1 MPPLMPNHPLSP
13 EDAKALSVAEHHDPF
28 SRLGI
33 HADEQT
39 SFIRTLRPD
48 AVSAR
53 IIPLEGKPRVPIAMS
68 RVANTCVFEA
78 QAPAGFPRNY
88 RVEYTFES
96 GTVRTEEDPYRFG
109 RMLTEFDAHLF
120 REGQLW
126 ALHRHFGAHLR
137 EIEGVR
143 GTAFTV
149 WAPNAQRVS
158 VVGDF
163 NDWDGR
169 RHAMRML
176 WDCGVWEIFVPEVGE
191 GAHYKFEIRTSDGTS
206 LLKSDPLA
214 FFSQNGV
221 QNASL
226 VTRRNQF
233 NWEDSDWME
242 KRRSAHWHRRPV
254 TVYEVHA
261 GSWRRNPDGSHLS
274 YRQLA
279 EQLLPY
285 VASLGFTHIEL
296 LPVSEHPFEGS
307 WGYQITGFFAPTSR
321 FGTPDDFRYFVDSAH
336 RHGVGIILDWVPGH
350 FPKDANGLARFD
362 GTHLY
367 EHADPRQ
374 GEHADWGTLIF
385 NYGRNEVRNFL
396 IANALY
402 WLEEFHVDGLRVD
415 AVASMLYL
423 DYSRKPGEWVPNRHG
438 GRENLDAIYFLKRF
452 NEIVFERF
460 PDVMTLAEE
469 STAWPAVS
477 RPTYSGG
484 LGFSFKW
491 NMGWMHDSLS
501 YMGRNPSHRRYHQNE
516 ITFSIVYAFHE
527 NFMLVLSHDEV
538 VHGKRSLLEK
548 MPGDEW
554 QKFANLRMFYAWM
567 FAHPGKKLLF
577 MGGEFGQKTEWNHN
591 RSLDWHCLSSHLHAS
606 LKDLIADLN
615 QLVRSE
621 PSFYEKDDSAEGF
634 RWIDFHDEA
643 QSVISF
649 ERLSDEGERCIVIV
663 NATPLPRYGYRV
675 GLPESGF
682 YREMINTDS
691 AAYGGSNLGNFGG
704 TAAENVPCHGHA
716 WSAAIDLP
724 PLATLIFKHLG
735 GSPSPEIA

>member
-1 MPPLMPNHPLSP
+1 MPNHPLSP
-13 EDAKALSVAEHHDPF
+13 EDAKALSAAEHHDPF

-33 HADEQT
+33 HADDLT
-39 SFIRTLRPD
+39 CFVRTIRPD

-53 IIPLEGKPRVPIAMS
+53 IIPLEGKPRTPIAMH
-68 RVANTCVFEA
+68 RVGDTCVFEA
-78 QAPAGFPRNY
+78 ETSTDFPRNY

-96 GTVRTEEDPYRFG
+96 GALRTEEDPYRFG
-109 RMLTEFDAHLF
+109 RMLSEFDAHLF

-126 ALHRHFGAHLR
+126 ALHHHFGAQLR
-137 EIEGVR
+137 EIDGVL

-191 GAHYKFEIRTSDGTS
+191 GAHYKFEIRTREGATI
-206 LLKSDPLA
+206 LKSDPLA

-226 VTRRNQF
+226 VTERKRF
-233 NWEDSDWME
+233 KWTDSAWIETRHSANW
-242 KRRSAHWHRRPV
+242 HQRPV
-254 TVYEVHA
+254 TVYEVHI
-261 GSWRRNPDGSHLS
+261 GSWRRNPDGTHLT

-279 EQLLPY
+279 EQLVPY
-285 VASLGFTHIEL
+285 VAELGFTHLEL
-296 LPVSEHPFEGS
+296 LPVAEHPFEGS

-321 FGTPDDFRYFVDSAH
+321 FGNPDDFRYFVDTAH
-336 RHGVGIILDWVPGH
+336 RHGIGIILDWVPGH
-350 FPKDANGLARFD
+350 FPKDANGLACFD

-367 EHADPRQ
+367 EHSDPRQ
-374 GEHADWGTLIF
+374 GEHMDWGTLIF

-402 WLEEFHVDGLRVD
+402 WIEEFHIDGLRVD

-460 PDVMTLAEE
+460 PDVMTIAEE

-501 YMGRNPSHRRYHQNE
+501 YMGRNPAHRRYHQNE

-538 VHGKRSLLEK
+538 VHGKRSLIEK

-577 MGGEFGQKTEWNHN
+577 MGAEFGQKTEWNHD
-591 RSLDWHCLSSHLHAS
+591 RGLDWHCLPAPLHVS
-606 LKDLIADLN
+606 LKNLITDLN
-615 QLVRSE
+615 GLIRAE
-621 PSFYEKDDSAEGF
+621 PSFHEKDDSAEGF

-682 YREMINTDS
+682 YQEMINTDS
-691 AAYGGSNLGNFGG
+691 ATYGGSNLGNFGG
-704 TAAENVPCHGHA
+704 TAAEPIPCHGHS

-724 PLATLIFKHLG
+724 PLATLIFKHIETA
-735 GSPSPEIA
+735 PSRVT

>member
-1 MPPLMPNHPLSP
+1 MPNHPLSP
-13 EDAKALSVAEHHDPF
+13 EDAKALSAAEHHDPF
-28 SRLGI
+28 SLLGI
-33 HADEQT
+33 HADD
-39 SFIRTLRPD
+39 RTCFVRTIRPD

-53 IIPLEGKPRVPIAMS
+53 IIPLEGKPRTPIAMH
-68 RVANTCVFEA
+68 RVGDTCVFEA
-78 QAPAGFPRNY
+78 EASTDFPRNY

-96 GTVRTEEDPYRFG
+96 GALRTEEDPYRFG
-109 RMLTEFDAHLF
+109 RMLSEFDAHLF

-126 ALHRHFGAHLR
+126 ALHHHFGAHLR
-137 EIEGVR
+137 EIDGVL

-191 GAHYKFEIRTSDGTS
+191 GAHYKFEIRTREGAT

-226 VTRRNQF
+226 VTERKRF
-233 NWEDSDWME
+233 NWTDSAWME
-242 KRRSAHWHRRPV
+242 TRHSANWHQRPV
-254 TVYEVHA
+254 TVYEVHI
-261 GSWRRNPDGSHLS
+261 GSWRRNPDGTHLT

-279 EQLLPY
+279 EQLVPY
-285 VASLGFTHIEL
+285 VAELGFTHLEL
-296 LPVSEHPFEGS
+296 LPVAEHPFEGS

-321 FGTPDDFRYFVDSAH
+321 FGNPDDFRYFVDTAH
-336 RHGVGIILDWVPGH
+336 RHGIGIILDWVPGH
-350 FPKDANGLARFD
+350 FPKDANGLACFD

-367 EHADPRQ
+367 EHSDPRQ
-374 GEHADWGTLIF
+374 GEHMDWGTLIF

-402 WLEEFHVDGLRVD
+402 WIEEFHIDGLRVD

-460 PDVMTLAEE
+460 PDVMTIAEE

-538 VHGKRSLLEK
+538 VHGKRSLIEK

-577 MGGEFGQKTEWNHN
+577 MGGEFGQKNEWNHD
-591 RSLDWHCLSSHLHAS
+591 RGLDWHCLSAPLHAS
-606 LKDLIADLN
+606 LKNLITDLN
-615 QLVRSE
+615 RLIRSE
-621 PSFYEKDDSAEGF
+621 PSFHEKDDSAEGF

-649 ERLSDEGERCIVIV
+649 ERLSDEGQRCIVIV

-675 GLPESGF
+675 GLPEPGF
-682 YREMINTDS
+682 YKEMINTDS
-691 AAYGGSNLGNFGG
+691 ASYGGSNLGNFGG
-704 TAAENVPCHGHA
+704 TAAETVPCHGYP

-724 PLATLIFKHLG
+724 PLATLIFKH
-735 GSPSPEIA
+735 IAGPTRDLA

>member
-1 MPPLMPNHPLSP
+1 MPNHPISS
-13 EDAKALSVAEHHDPF
+13 EDARALSEANHHDPF
-28 SRLGI
+28 ALLGL
-33 HADEQT
+33 HRTEQIT
-39 SFIRTLRPD
+39 FIRSIRPN
-48 AVSAR
+48 ATSAR
-53 IIPLEGKPRVPIAMS
+53 VIPLEGKPRTPLAM
-68 RVANTCVFEA
+68 RRIEGTCIFEA
-78 QAPAGFPRNY
+78 EGPYGFPENY
-88 RVEYTFES
+88 RLEYTFES
-96 GTVRTEEDPYRFG
+96 GTILTEEDPYRFG
-109 RMLTEFDAHLF
+109 RILSEFDAHLF

-126 ALHRHFGAHLR
+126 QLHHHFGAQLR
-137 EIEGVR
+137 EVDGIQ

-169 RHAMRML
+169 RHVMRIL
-176 WDCGVWEIFVPEVGE
+176 WDCGIWEIFIPQVAEE
-191 GAHYKFEIRTSDGTS
+191 AHYKFEIQTHSGET
-206 LLKSDPLA
+206 LLKSDPFA
-214 FFSQNGV
+214 FFSQNGT

-226 VTRRNQF
+226 VVRRDRF
-233 NWEDSDWME
+233 AWGDSEWLNHR
-242 KRRSAHWHRRPV
+242 KSAAWHQRPISI
-254 TVYEVHA
+254 YEVHA
-261 GSWRRNPDGSHLS
+261 GSWRRNADGSHLT

-279 EQLLPY
+279 DQLVPY
-285 VASLGFTHIEL
+285 VSSLGFTHLEL
-296 LPVSEHPFEGS
+296 LPIAEHPFEGS

-321 FGTPDDFRYFVDSAH
+321 FGSPDDFKYLIDCAH
-336 RHGVGIILDWVPGH
+336 KNGIGVILDWVPGH
-350 FPKDANGLARFD
+350 FPKDANGLAKFD
-362 GTHLY
+362 GSHLY

-374 GEHADWGTLIF
+374 GEHMDWGTLIF

-402 WLEEFHVDGLRVD
+402 WLEEFHIDGLRVD

-423 DYSRKPGEWVPNRHG
+423 DYSRKAGEWVPNRHG

-452 NEIVFERF
+452 NEVVFEHF
-460 PDVMTLAEE
+460 PDAITIAEE

-477 RPTYSGG
+477 RPTYAGG

-501 YMGRNPSHRRYHQNE
+501 YMGRNPAHRRYHQNE

-548 MPGDEW
+548 MPGDDW

-577 MGGEFGQKTEWNHN
+577 MGAEFGQRTEWNHDTG
-591 RSLDWHCLSSHLHAS
+591 LDWACLDAPLHAS
-606 LKDLIADLN
+606 LKNLLKDLN
-615 QLVRSE
+615 HTVVSE
-621 PSFYEKDDSAEGF
+621 PSFHEKDDTSDGF

-649 ERLSDEGERCIVIV
+649 ERLSDAGERCIVIV
-663 NATPLPRYGYRV
+663 NATPLPRYGYRI
-675 GLPESGF
+675 GLPEPGF
-682 YREMINTDS
+682 YKELINTD
-691 AAYGGSNLGNFGG
+691 AASYGGSNLGNFGG
-704 TAAENVPCHGHA
+704 TASEAVPCHGHP
-716 WSAAIDLP
+716 WSAAVDLP
-724 PLATLIFKHLG
+724 PLATLIFKHI
-735 GSPSPEIA
+735 SNEPTQQP

>member
-1 MPPLMPNHPLSP
+1 
-13 EDAKALSVAEHHDPF
+13 V
-28 SRLGI
+28 
-33 HADEQT
+33 T
-39 SFIRTLRPD
+39 
-48 AVSAR
+48 
-53 IIPLEGKPRVPIAMS
+53 
-68 RVANTCVFEA
+68 
-78 QAPAGFPRNY
+78 
-88 RVEYTFES
+88 
-96 GTVRTEEDPYRFG
+96 
-109 RMLTEFDAHLF
+109 
-120 REGQLW
+120 
-126 ALHRHFGAHLR
+126 
-137 EIEGVR
+137 
-143 GTAFTV
+143 
-149 WAPNAQRVS
+149 
-158 VVGDF
+158 
-163 NDWDGR
+163 
-169 RHAMRML
+169 
-176 WDCGVWEIFVPEVGE
+176 
-191 GAHYKFEIRTSDGTS
+191 

-214 FFSQNGV
+214 FFSQNGI

-226 VTRRNQF
+226 VARRNQF
-233 NWEDSDWME
+233 TWSDSNWME
-242 KRRSAHWHRRPV
+242 FRRSAKWHQRPV
-254 TVYEVHA
+254 TVYEVHV
-261 GSWRRNPDGSHLS
+261 GSWRRNPDGSHLT

-285 VASLGFTHIEL
+285 VAELGFTHVEL
-296 LPVSEHPFEGS
+296 LPIAEHPFEGS

-321 FGTPDDFRYFVDSAH
+321 FGNPDDFRYFVDTAH
-336 RHGVGIILDWVPGH
+336 RLGIGVILDWVPGH
-350 FPKDANGLARFD
+350 FPKDANGLIRFD

-374 GEHADWGTLIF
+374 GEHVDWGTLIF

-402 WLEEFHVDGLRVD
+402 WIEEFHIDALRVD

-460 PDVMTLAEE
+460 PDVMTIAEE

-501 YMGRNPSHRRYHQNE
+501 YMSRNPSHRRYHQNE

-538 VHGKRSLLEK
+538 VHGKRALIEK

-554 QKFANLRMFYAWM
+554 QKFANIRMFYAWM

-577 MGGEFGQKTEWNHN
+577 MGAEFGQKTEWNHD
-591 RSLDWHCLSSHLHAS
+591 RSLDWACLTYPLHAA
-606 LKDLIADLN
+606 LKNLIADLN
-615 QLVRSE
+615 HLIRSE
-621 PSFYEKDDSAEGF
+621 PSFHEKDDSADGF

-643 QSVISF
+643 QCVISF

-675 GLPESGF
+675 GLPEPGF
-682 YREMINTDS
+682 YKEIINTDS
-691 AAYGGSNLGNFGG
+691 ATYGGSNLGNFGG
-704 TAAENVPCHGHA
+704 TAAETVPCHGHS

-724 PLATLIFKHLG
+724 PLATLIFKHVAG
-735 GSPSPEIA
+735 TPTDVA

>member
-1 MPPLMPNHPLSP
+1 MPHHPLSL
-13 EDAKALSVAEHHDPF
+13 EDAKALSAAEHHDPF
-28 SRLGI
+28 SLLGI
-33 HADEQT
+33 HADDRAC
-39 SFIRTLRPD
+39 FIRTVRPE

-53 IIPLEGKPRVPIAMS
+53 IIPLEGKPRIPLTMRRIDG
-68 RVANTCVFEA
+68 TCVFEA
-78 QAPAGFPRNY
+78 EAPAGFPRNY

-96 GTVRTEEDPYRFG
+96 GAQRTEEDPYRFG
-109 RMLTEFDAHLF
+109 RMLSEFDAHLF

-126 ALHRHFGAHLR
+126 ALHHHFGAQIR
-137 EIEGVR
+137 EIDGVP

-169 RHAMRML
+169 RHVMRML
-176 WDCGVWEIFVPEVGE
+176 WDCGVWEIFVPEVTQ
-191 GAHYKFEIRTSDGTS
+191 GAHYKFEIRTRDGVT

-214 FFSQNGV
+214 FFSQNGI

-226 VTRRNQF
+226 VARRNQF
-233 NWEDSDWME
+233 TWSDSNWME
-242 KRRSAHWHRRPV
+242 FRRSAKWHQRPV
-254 TVYEVHA
+254 TVYEVHV
-261 GSWRRNPDGSHLS
+261 GSWRRNPDGSHLT

-285 VASLGFTHIEL
+285 VAELGFTHVEL
-296 LPVSEHPFEGS
+296 LPIAEHPFEGS

-321 FGTPDDFRYFVDSAH
+321 FGNPDDFRYFVDTAH
-336 RHGVGIILDWVPGH
+336 RLGIGVILDWVPGH
-350 FPKDANGLARFD
+350 FPKDANGLIRFD

-374 GEHADWGTLIF
+374 GEHVDWGTLIF

-402 WLEEFHVDGLRVD
+402 WIEEFHIDALRVD

-460 PDVMTLAEE
+460 PDVMTIAEE

-501 YMGRNPSHRRYHQNE
+501 YMSRNPSHRRYHQNE

-538 VHGKRSLLEK
+538 VHGKRALIEK

-554 QKFANLRMFYAWM
+554 QKFANIRMFYAWM

-577 MGGEFGQKTEWNHN
+577 MGAEFGQKTEWNHD
-591 RSLDWHCLSSHLHAS
+591 RSLDWACLTYPLHAA
-606 LKDLIADLN
+606 LKNLIADLN
-615 QLVRSE
+615 HLIRSE
-621 PSFYEKDDSAEGF
+621 PSFHEKDDSADGF

-643 QSVISF
+643 QCVISF

-675 GLPESGF
+675 GLPEPGF
-682 YREMINTDS
+682 YKEIINTDS
-691 AAYGGSNLGNFGG
+691 ATYGGSNLGNFGG
-704 TAAENVPCHGHA
+704 TAAETVPCHGHS

-724 PLATLIFKHLG
+724 PLATLIFKHVAG
-735 GSPSPEIA
+735 TPTDVA